1 MPVPVVTSPVILA
14 KDLEFH
20 HPDGDFQLQV
30 PELRL
35 QAGETLALVGP
46 SGCGKTTLLTLIAGN
61 LQPIA
66 GQLEVLGQDQ
76 TQASEAQR
84 RNLRLRQ
91 IGMVFQEFCLLDY
104 LSARDNV
111 LLPLLLANQPID
123 ESARAKAMDLLCAV
137 GMESAAHRRPAALS
151 MGERQR
157 VAICRALLMD
167 PTLVLADEPTG
178 SLDFERGA
186 EVLNLLIAACA
197 ERQASLILVT
207 HDRTLMTKCDSVIDA
222 QVFNAQQGK
231 APRSNGGAEQ

>member
-1 MPVPVVTSPVILA
+1 MPVPIVSSPIILA
-14 KDLEFH
+14 QDLEFRH
-20 HPDGDFQLQV
+20 QDGDFKLQV

-66 GQLEVLGQDQ
+66 GQLKVLGQNQ
-76 TQASEAQR
+76 AQASEAQR
-84 RNLRLRQ
+84 RDLRLRR

-111 LLPLLLANQPID
+111 LLPLLLTSQPID
-123 ESARAKAMDLLCAV
+123 ESAKTKAMDLLCAV
-137 GMESAAHRRPAALS
+137 GLESVAHRRPAALS

-157 VAICRALLMD
+157 VAISRALLMD

-222 QVFNAQQGK
+222 QEFSAQQTS
-231 APRSNGGAEQ
+231 APRDNGGAER

>member
-1 MPVPVVTSPVILA
+1 MPVPIAGSPVILA

-20 HPDGDFQLQV
+20 HQDGDFKLQV

-46 SGCGKTTLLTLIAGN
+46 SGCGKTTLLTLIAGT

-66 GQLEVLGQDQ
+66 GQLKVLGQDQ
-76 TQASEAQR
+76 IQASEAQR
-84 RNLRLRQ
+84 RDLRLRR

-123 ESARAKAMDLLCAV
+123 ESAKTKAMDLLCAV
-137 GMESAAHRRPAALS
+137 GLGSVAHRRPAALS

-157 VAICRALLMD
+157 VAISRALLMD

-222 QVFNAQQGK
+222 QEFSAQQTS
-231 APRSNGGAEQ
+231 APRDNGGAER

>member
-1 MPVPVVTSPVILA
+1 MPVPIGSSPVILA
-14 KDLEFH
+14 QDLEFH
-20 HPDGDFQLQV
+20 HQDGDFKLQV

-46 SGCGKTTLLTLIAGN
+46 SGCGKTTLLTLIAGT

-66 GQLEVLGQDQ
+66 GQLKVLGQDQ
-76 TQASEAQR
+76 FQASEAQR
-84 RNLRLRQ
+84 RDLRLRR

-111 LLPLLLANQPID
+111 LLPLLLANQPVD
-123 ESARAKAMDLLCAV
+123 ESAKTKAMDLLCAV
-137 GMESAAHRRPAALS
+137 GLGSVAHRRPAALS

-157 VAICRALLMD
+157 VAISRALLMD

-222 QVFNAQQGK
+222 QEFSAQQTS
-231 APRSNGGAEQ
+231 APRDNGGAER